1 MLNIT
6 FWLCPSERRPLLF
19 ARRLCTARVGYP
31 SEPANP
37 LKLTASAPGKARCED
52 MKLNKLPSRLTTG
65 KTSRFAALTAD
76 TPRIRGN
83 AWQAIRRRILLR
95 DAYTCQGCGLV
106 RSDHEIDHRVPL
118 HMGGK
123 NDDENLQVLCRS
135 VGEHE
140 GCHARKTRT
149 EAGNRAGYCE

>member
-1 MLNIT
+1 MAALVSGVCID
-6 FWLCPSERRPLLF
+6 CSMHD
-19 ARRLCTARVGYP
+19 ARVRQG
-31 SEPANP
+31 
-37 LKLTASAPGKARCED
+37 ARCCDAGRAGEGV
-52 MKLNKLPSRLTTG
+52 KLQRLAPRLATANTGRLATLQTTAG
-65 KTSRFAALTAD
+65 A

-83 AWQAIRRRILLR
+83 SWMATRRRILLR
-95 DAYTCQGCGLV
+95 DRYTCQGCGLV

-123 NDDENLQVLCRS
+123 NNDENLQVLCRS